1 MIFTVSNNLDINIV
15 TITVILFGI
24 LAILAIASAL
34 VTILSKHPIRSAM
47 GLVFHF
53 FMLAGIY
60 LTLSAQFIAALQ
72 VLVYAGAI
80 MVLVIFVIMLLNLG
94 DEESLKFRI
103 NPRQVMGVVLS
114 GALLVML
121 GGIYAANMGS
131 AGFDAAVAANN
142 GTAESLGR
150 QLYTNYIFPVEAIG
164 ILLTAAIVGALVLA
178 KRKLS

>member
-1 MIFTVSNNLDINIV
+1 M
-15 TITVILFGI
+15 
-24 LAILAIASAL
+24 AILAIASAL

-53 FMLAGIY
+53 FMLAGLY

-94 DEESLKFRI
+94 DEESLKYRI
-103 NPRQVMGVVLS
+103 NPRQVIGVAL
-114 GALLVML
+114 GAALLVML
-121 GGIYAANMGS
+121 GAIYATNMSVGGYDT
-131 AGFDAAVAANN
+131 AIAADI
-142 GTAESLGR
+142 GTAESLG
-150 QLYTNYIFPVEAIG
+150 QELYTNYILPVEAIG
-164 ILLTAAIVGALVLA
+164 ILLTAAIVGAIVLA

>member
-1 MIFTVSNNLDINIV
+1 MTL
-15 TITVILFGI
+15 TIILFGI

-53 FMLAGIY
+53 FMLAGLY

-94 DEESLKFRI
+94 DEESLKYKI
-103 NPRQVMGVVLS
+103 NPRQVIGVAL
-114 GALLVML
+114 GAALLVML
-121 GGIYAANMGS
+121 GAIYITNVTPDTAAYN
-131 AGFDAAVAANN
+131 AEIAERI
-142 GTAESLGR
+142 GTAESLGNE
-150 QLYTNYIFPVEAIG
+150 LYTNYILPVEAIG
-164 ILLTAAIVGALVLA
+164 ILLTAAIVGAIVLA

>member
-1 MIFTVSNNLDINIV
+1 LFFVVSNKSDKNIV
-15 TITVILFGI
+15 TLSVVLFGI
-24 LAILAIASAL
+24 LAVLAIASAL

-53 FMLAGIY
+53 FMLAGLY

-94 DEESLKFRI
+94 DEEKLRFRI
-103 NPRQVMGVVLS
+103 NQRQIIGVFLG
-114 GALLVML
+114 GAFLVML
-121 GGIYAANMGS
+121 GSLFATHITAT
-131 AGFDAAVAANN
+131 GFDAQIAAGN
-142 GTAESLGR
+142 GTAEALGKE
-150 QLYTNYIFPVEAIG
+150 LYTNYIFSIQAIG
-164 ILLTAAIVGALVLA
+164 LLLTAAIVGAMVLA